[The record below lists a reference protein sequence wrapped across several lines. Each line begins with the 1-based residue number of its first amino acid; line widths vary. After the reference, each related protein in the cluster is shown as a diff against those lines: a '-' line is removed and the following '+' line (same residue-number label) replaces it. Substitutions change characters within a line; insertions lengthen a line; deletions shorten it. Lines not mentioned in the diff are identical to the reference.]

1 MTDNILKQG
10 IQSITDIINSVGTI
24 NVDFADVETILGYT
38 GFSYMGIGSAEGENK
53 IVEATLEAL
62 NNPLTETGI
71 DGAKGVI
78 FNIKGSEDISLEDIN
93 RSASLIGEKVSPD
106 ANVIFGTVIDED
118 LGDEVIVTV
127 VATGVEERE
136 KVDDNKRV

>member
-93 RSASLIGEKVSPD
+93 RSASLIGEKSKS
-106 ANVIFGTVIDED
+106 
-118 LGDEVIVTV
+118 
-127 VATGVEERE
+127 RC
-136 KVDDNKRV
+136 